1 MKVENE
7 LPSAKS
13 VEMFL
18 VRNGT
23 FDPRNMNFPFNCKIQ
38 RKICWGKIAGK
49 LSRDYF
55 PSGNLSGTKFF
66 WKFDLPRNE
75 KSLQTNREK
84 RTEPGEKAAYRGN
97 QRCERG
103 IRRHGSHRTSN

>member
-38 RKICWGKIAGK
+38 RKILRAN
-49 LSRDYF
+49 F
-55 PSGNLSGTKFF
+55 PEIIFRQEIYQGQSFFGSSIFQGTKNPC
-66 WKFDLPRNE
+66 KQIERNE
-75 KSLQTNREK
+75 PNRAK
-84 RTEPGEKAAYRGN
+84 KQHTGATSVVNAA
-97 QRCERG
+97 
-103 IRRHGSHRTSN
+103 